1 MAARGRTRQHRRVGV
16 SEQLIR
22 EQLTEPDTDGRTGHP
37 PVLLHGHATQYSST
51 TEVRSQHGA
60 SDNSAVFVFMCVLAV
75 RQLRRETGQV
85 LRRV

>member
-22 EQLTEPDTDGRTGHP
+22 EQLTEPDTDGNWPPTCT
-37 PVLLHGHATQYSST
+37 PVLLHGHATQYASI

-75 RQLRRETGQV
+75 RQLR
-85 LRRV
+85 